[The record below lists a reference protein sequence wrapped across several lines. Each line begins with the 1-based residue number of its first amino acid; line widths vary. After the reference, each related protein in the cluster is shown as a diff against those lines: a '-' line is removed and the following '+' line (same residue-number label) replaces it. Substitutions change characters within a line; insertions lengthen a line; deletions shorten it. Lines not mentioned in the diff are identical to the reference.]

1 MRHASLTALILTA
14 LSLSACSG
22 RPVPAAP
29 LQPDALLTVPNPGT
43 ATDAELSAQ
52 HGGPV
57 VLRTDQFAL
66 IGQQIQPGGLSA
78 QSAARRAHPN
88 RGVVRAP
95 ESVKASGTVGLWA
108 SGTVG
113 LWASGTV
120 GLWAS
125 GTVGLWA
132 SGTYSPLP
140 QNTSNWQQIGLD
152 RAHAGLSRLGSGV
165 TVAVLD
171 TGVDLNHP
179 AFTGRLT
186 QPGTWRDFVD
196 GDATPQDEGTLTQ
209 GMTGHGTEVA
219 GIVAQIAPGAQIL
232 PLRVLNSDG
241 AGDVLNVARAI
252 VYAADQGADV
262 INLSLGAGERM
273 PAIRAAIEYANSKGV
288 TVSAAAGNTGERGLN
303 YPAQDFSGSRL
314 NLSVGSVNATDG
326 KSSFSQYGSAL
337 AVLAPGENVYGPAP
351 EGRLAA
357 WSGTSM
363 SAPVVSGAAALGLA
377 EGYAASRVVSAL
389 RSSAADVDAL
399 SSNDAYQGELGEGRL
414 DLAAFTRTL
423 GK

>member
-108 SGTVG
+108 SGT
-113 LWASGTV
+113 
-120 GLWAS
+120 
-125 GTVGLWA
+125 
-132 SGTYSPLP
+132 YSPLP

-186 QPGTWRDFVD
+186 RPGTWRDFVD

-273 PAIRAAIEYANSKGV
+273 PAIQAAIEYANSKGV